1 MIVFMHW
8 IPCAYETI
16 HWHSKIILAGYSLV
30 GNPTDFVYVGIY
42 TNYVL
47 RILFGLGLMLQ
58 SISFDHRRRRKPN
71 NCCIQLTL

>member
-1 MIVFMHW
+1 MIVLMYW

-47 RILFGLGLMLQ
+47 RI
-58 SISFDHRRRRKPN
+58 
-71 NCCIQLTL
+71 